1 MLTNI
6 ANIIISPI
14 EEENPPR
21 ESEAIWSTLSVIQ
34 PNILYK
40 EKTA

>member
-21 ESEAIWSTLSVIQ
+21 ESEAIWSTLLAIQ
-34 PNILYK
+34 LNIPYI